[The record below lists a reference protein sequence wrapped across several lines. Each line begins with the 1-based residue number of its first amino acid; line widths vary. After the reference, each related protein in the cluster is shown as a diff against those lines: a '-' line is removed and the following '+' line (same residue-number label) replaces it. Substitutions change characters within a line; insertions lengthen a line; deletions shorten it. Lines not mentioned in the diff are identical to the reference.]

1 MSETFEI
8 ARKNMVV
15 NQLRPNKINEENIL
29 QIFENTPKENYLDV
43 SLGKNCYLDNSLD
56 ITEKRGYLKNLHL
69 AQIIKYSKILPN
81 DKVLHIGGL
90 TGYFSAL
97 ISSLCQELHVVE
109 ENRELFKLL
118 EHNISNAVAAS
129 AVAFY
134 LGVEYHKILEGI
146 TSFKGI
152 ERRAPIN
159 IYCEERLD
167 FNEDINDWDVG
178 SVVTMVSTFRNSD
191 FNQPLNNWDTSNVTN
206 MGGMFVSTQS
216 FNQPIGDWDTSNVTN
231 MIGMFQS
238 ASAFNQ
244 NLNSWDVEVVESCAY
259 FSYLT
264 PQWTLPQPN
273 FTNCNP

>member
-43 SLGKNCYLDNSLD
+43 SLGKNCYLDNNLD

-97 ISSLCQELHVVE
+97 ISSLCKELHVVE

-118 EHNISNAVAAS
+118 EHNIGKTDINNINLFNKNLLDGLVSKAPFNLIV
-129 AVAFY
+129 
-134 LGVEYHKILEGI
+134 ID
-146 TSFKGI
+146 
-152 ERRAPIN
+152 APIFKITDN
-159 IYCEERLD
+159 IKKQLVMNGGRLIYIKKIYD
-167 FNEDINDWDVG
+167 NLGKAYKIIRNEDLYSSEYLFDVM
-178 SVVTMVSTFRNSD
+178 SSYQIQEQQED
-191 FNQPLNNWDTSNVTN
+191 FK
-206 MGGMFVSTQS
+206 F
-216 FNQPIGDWDTSNVTN
+216 
-231 MIGMFQS
+231 
-238 ASAFNQ
+238 
-244 NLNSWDVEVVESCAY
+244 
-259 FSYLT
+259 
-264 PQWTLPQPN
+264 
-273 FTNCNP
+273 